1 MLTSCAEYKYKNFVD
16 CAKQIWSREGP
27 IGFYSGA
34 PMIFLQS
41 ATGATIYF
49 IFDMI
54 IKDMKRKDWMKE
66 IYLILMEFIVWFIK
80 TESINEDLRAKTY
93 SYGGDRLKIRNM
105 QRNYIGSYVI
115 QVSYLWYPSK
125 EQIMLFEIILI

>member
-54 IKDMKRKDWMKE
+54 IKDMKRKDWLKKF
-66 IYLILMEFIVWFIK
+66 YLILMEFIVLFRIA
-80 TESINEDLRAKTY
+80 TTINED
-93 SYGGDRLKIRNM
+93 
-105 QRNYIGSYVI
+105 
-115 QVSYLWYPSK
+115 
-125 EQIMLFEIILI
+125 

>member
-54 IKDMKRKDWMKE
+54 IKDMKRKDWLKE
-66 IYLILMEFIVWFIK
+66 FYLILMEFIVLFRIA
-80 TESINEDLRAKTY
+80 TTINED
-93 SYGGDRLKIRNM
+93 
-105 QRNYIGSYVI
+105 
-115 QVSYLWYPSK
+115 
-125 EQIMLFEIILI
+125 